1 LLKLIMDK
9 NIPKI
14 SLNKLLNND
23 NDSISLLSN
32 ALSNHGFFVITNHG
46 ISHELFN
53 LAYEYSEK
61 FFNLSDEI
69 KNSYSFRESA
79 GARGYTPFG
88 KETALGET
96 VPDLK
101 EFWHHGPIIDES
113 FDSRIMENITV
124 NEIKN
129 FNNVFDT
136 LFGEMNN
143 LGMKLLSS
151 IALTLELSEDF
162 FNKSTE
168 KGNSLLRLI
177 HYPPSNNSNMYRARE
192 HADINLIT
200 LLIGANEPGLEVKD
214 KSDNW
219 IPVSSSY
226 EDIVCNIG
234 DMMQLVTDKRLKSTP
249 HRVVKYKTDE
259 MKSRYSIPFFMH
271 PSPDTVLKS
280 VFNDGDEGVLAHDFL
295 DERLKAIKLY

>member
-1 LLKLIMDK
+1 MSYE
-9 NIPKI
+9 IPKL
-14 SLNKLLNND
+14 SLNDLVNN
-23 NDSISLLSN
+23 NQTSIKILSS
-32 ALSNHGFFVITNHG
+32 ALSDHGFFVITDHQ
-46 ISHELFN
+46 IPHSLFDR
-53 LAYEYSEK
+53 AYEYSK
-61 FFNLSDEI
+61 IFFELDLNTKNLY
-69 KNSYSFRESA
+69 SYRESA

-101 EFWHHGPIIDES
+101 EFWHHGPVID
-113 FDSRIMENITV
+113 DSYDERIMKNV
-124 NEIKN
+124 YVQEIDG
-129 FNNVFDT
+129 FNNFFDD
-136 LFGEMNN
+136 LFYEMHN
-143 LGMKLLSS
+143 LGSKLLSS
-151 IALTLELSEDF
+151 ISLSLGLDSNF
-162 FNKSTE
+162 FDKFTS

-177 HYPPSNNSNMYRARE
+177 HYPPSNNENMFRARE

-214 KSDNW
+214 KSGNW

-234 DMMQLVTDKRLKSTP
+234 DMMQLITDHKLKSTP

-259 MKSRYSIPFFMH
+259 IKSRYSIPFFMH
-271 PSPDTVLKS
+271 PSPDTILKS
-280 VFNDGDEGVLAHDFL
+280 VFNNKDSGVLAHDFL

>member
-1 LLKLIMDK
+1 M
-9 NIPKI
+9 IPKI
-14 SLNKLLNND
+14 SLKNLID
-23 NDSISLLSN
+23 NDELTLT
-32 ALSNHGFFVITNHG
+32 ALSEALTNHGFFVITDHQ
-46 ISHELFN
+46 IPHSLFN
-53 LAYEYSEK
+53 QAYEFSEK
-61 FFNLSDEI
+61 FFNLPI
-69 KNSYSFRESA
+69 KNKQSYSFREFA

-101 EFWHHGPIIDES
+101 EFWHHGPIIDKT
-113 FDSRIMENITV
+113 FDNRIMKNIHV
-124 NEIKN
+124 NEIKG
-129 FNNVFDT
+129 FNEVFDK
-136 LFGEMNN
+136 LFTEMNT
-143 LGMKLLSS
+143 LGSKLLSS
-151 IALTLELSEDF
+151 ISLTLDLPINF
-162 FNKSTE
+162 FDESTK

-177 HYPPSNNSNMYRARE
+177 HYPPSNNQNMFRARE

-214 KSDNW
+214 KSGAW

-226 EDIVCNIG
+226 KDIVCNIG
-234 DMMQLVTDKRLKSTP
+234 DMMQLITDNRLKSTP

-259 MKSRYSIPFFMH
+259 IKSRYSIPFFMH

-280 VFNDGDEGVLAHDFL
+280 VFNIEDKGVLAHDFL

>member
-1 LLKLIMDK
+1 MSYE
-9 NIPKI
+9 IPKL
-14 SLNKLLNND
+14 SLNDLVNNDQMSIKLL
-23 NDSISLLSN
+23 SS
-32 ALSNHGFFVITNHG
+32 ALSEHGFFVITDHH
-46 ISHELFN
+46 ISHSLFDR
-53 LAYEYSEK
+53 AYEYSKK
-61 FFNLSDEI
+61 FFDLDLNTKNL
-69 KNSYSFRESA
+69 YSFRENA

-101 EFWHHGPIIDES
+101 EFWHHGPVID
-113 FDSRIMENITV
+113 DSYDKRIMKNIYIE
-124 NEIKN
+124 EIEG
-129 FNNVFDT
+129 FNIFFDD
-136 LFGEMNN
+136 LFNEMNS
-143 LGMKLLSS
+143 LGSKLLSS
-151 IALTLELSEDF
+151 ISLTLGLDSNF
-162 FNKSTE
+162 FDKSTS

-177 HYPPSNNSNMYRARE
+177 HYPPSNNENMFRARE

-214 KSDNW
+214 KSGNW

-234 DMMQLVTDKRLKSTP
+234 DMMQLITDHKLKSTP

-259 MKSRYSIPFFMH
+259 IKSRYSIPFFMH
-271 PSPDTVLKS
+271 PSPDTILKS
-280 VFNDGDEGVLAHDFL
+280 VFNNEDSGVLAHDFL

>member
-1 LLKLIMDK
+1 M
-9 NIPKI
+9 NYEIPKL
-14 SLNKLLNND
+14 SLNDLVNN
-23 NDSISLLSN
+23 NQTSIKILSS
-32 ALSNHGFFVITNHG
+32 ALSDHGFFVITDHQ
-46 ISHELFN
+46 IPHSLFDR
-53 LAYEYSEK
+53 AYEYSK
-61 FFNLSDEI
+61 IFFELDLNTKNLY
-69 KNSYSFRESA
+69 SYRESA

-101 EFWHHGPIIDES
+101 EFWHHGPVID
-113 FDSRIMENITV
+113 DSYDERIMKNV
-124 NEIKN
+124 YVQEIDG
-129 FNNVFDT
+129 FNNFFDD
-136 LFGEMNN
+136 LFYEMHN
-143 LGMKLLSS
+143 LGSKLLSS
-151 IALTLELSEDF
+151 ISLSLGLDSNF
-162 FNKSTE
+162 FDKSTS

-177 HYPPSNNSNMYRARE
+177 HYPPSNNENMFRARE

-214 KSDNW
+214 KSGNW

-234 DMMQLVTDKRLKSTP
+234 DMMQLITDHKLKSTP

-259 MKSRYSIPFFMH
+259 IKSRYSIPFFMH
-271 PSPDTVLKS
+271 PAPDTILKS
-280 VFNDGDEGVLAHDFL
+280 VFNNKDSGVLAHDFL

>member
-1 LLKLIMDK
+1 MSE
-9 NIPKI
+9 IPKLSLK
-14 SLNKLLNND
+14 SLNKND
-23 NDSISLLSN
+23 KESINILSE
-32 ALSNHGFFVITNHG
+32 ALSDHGFFVITDHS
-46 ISHELFN
+46 IPHHLFDK
-53 LAYEYSEK
+53 AYEYSKK
-61 FFNLSDEI
+61 FFDLEVPI
-69 KNSYSFRESA
+69 KNSYSFREIA

-101 EFWHHGPIIDES
+101 EFWHHGPIVDS
-113 FDSRIMENITV
+113 SYDSRIMKNVLV
-124 NEIKN
+124 NEIDD
-129 FNNVFDT
+129 FNNVFDD
-136 LFGEMNN
+136 LFNQMNS
-143 LGMKLLSS
+143 LGIKLLSS
-151 IALTLELSEDF
+151 ISLTLGLPGDF
-162 FNKSTE
+162 FNKSTT

-177 HYPPSNNSNMYRARE
+177 HYPPSNNENLFRARE

-214 KSDNW
+214 KSGEW

-234 DMMQLVTDKRLKSTP
+234 DMMQLITDKKLKSTP

-259 MKSRYSIPFFMH
+259 IKSRYSIPFFLH
-271 PSPDTVLKS
+271 PSPDTILKS
-280 VFNDGDEGVLAHDFL
+280 VFRDDDDGVLAHDFL

>member
-1 LLKLIMDK
+1 M
-9 NIPKI
+9 IPKI
-14 SLNKLLNND
+14 SLKNLID
-23 NDSISLLSN
+23 NDELTLT
-32 ALSNHGFFVITNHG
+32 ALSEALTNHGFFVITDHQ
-46 ISHELFN
+46 IPHSLFN
-53 LAYEYSEK
+53 QAYEFSEK
-61 FFNLSDEI
+61 FFNLPI
-69 KNSYSFRESA
+69 NNKQSYSFREFA

-101 EFWHHGPIIDES
+101 EFWHHGPIIDKT
-113 FDSRIMENITV
+113 FDDRIMKNIHV
-124 NEIKN
+124 NEIKG
-129 FNNVFDT
+129 FNEVFDK
-136 LFGEMNN
+136 LFTEMNT
-143 LGMKLLSS
+143 LGSKLLSS
-151 IALTLELSEDF
+151 ISLTLDLPINF
-162 FNKSTE
+162 FDESTK

-177 HYPPSNNSNMYRARE
+177 HYPPSNNQNMFRARE

-214 KSDNW
+214 KSGSW
-219 IPVSSSY
+219 IPVSSSF

-234 DMMQLVTDKRLKSTP
+234 DMMQLITDNRLKSTP

-259 MKSRYSIPFFMH
+259 IKSRYSIPFFMH

-280 VFNDGDEGVLAHDFL
+280 VFNIEDKGVLAHDFL

>member
-1 LLKLIMDK
+1 MSE
-9 NIPKI
+9 IPKLSLK
-14 SLNKLLNND
+14 SLNKND
-23 NDSISLLSN
+23 KEAINILSE
-32 ALSNHGFFVITNHG
+32 ALSDHGFFVITDHS
-46 ISHELFN
+46 IPHQLFDK
-53 LAYEYSEK
+53 AYEYSKK
-61 FFNLSDEI
+61 FFDLEVPI
-69 KNSYSFRESA
+69 KNSYSFRENA

-101 EFWHHGPIIDES
+101 EFWHHGPIVDS
-113 FDSRIMENITV
+113 SYDSRIMKNVLV
-124 NEIKN
+124 NEIDD
-129 FNNVFDT
+129 FNNVFDD
-136 LFGEMNN
+136 LFNQMNS
-143 LGMKLLSS
+143 LGIKLLSS
-151 IALTLELSEDF
+151 ISLTLGLPEDF
-162 FNKSTE
+162 FNKSTT

-177 HYPPSNNSNMYRARE
+177 HYPPSNNANLFRARE

-214 KSDNW
+214 KSGEW

-234 DMMQLVTDKRLKSTP
+234 DMMQLITDKKLKSTP

-259 MKSRYSIPFFMH
+259 IKSRYSIPFFLH
-271 PSPDTVLKS
+271 PSPDTILKS
-280 VFNDGDEGVLAHDFL
+280 VFRDDDEGVLAHDFL

>member
-1 LLKLIMDK
+1 MRCE
-9 NIPKI
+9 IPKL
-14 SLNKLLNND
+14 SLNDLVNN
-23 NDSISLLSN
+23 NQTSIKILSS
-32 ALSNHGFFVITNHG
+32 ALSDHGFFVITDHQ
-46 ISHELFN
+46 IPHSLFDR
-53 LAYEYSEK
+53 AYEYSK
-61 FFNLSDEI
+61 IFFELDLNTKNLY
-69 KNSYSFRESA
+69 SYRESA

-101 EFWHHGPIIDES
+101 EFWHHGPVID
-113 FDSRIMENITV
+113 DSYDERIMKNV
-124 NEIKN
+124 YVQEIDG
-129 FNNVFDT
+129 FNNFFDD
-136 LFGEMNN
+136 LFYEMHN
-143 LGMKLLSS
+143 LGSKLLSS
-151 IALTLELSEDF
+151 ISLSLGLDSNF
-162 FNKSTE
+162 FDKSTS

-177 HYPPSNNSNMYRARE
+177 HYPPSNNENMFRARE

-214 KSDNW
+214 KSGNW

-234 DMMQLVTDKRLKSTP
+234 DMMQLITDHKLKSTP

-259 MKSRYSIPFFMH
+259 IKSRYSIPFFMH
-271 PSPDTVLKS
+271 PSPDTILKS
-280 VFNDGDEGVLAHDFL
+280 VFNNKDSGVLAHDFL

>member
-1 LLKLIMDK
+1 MRCE
-9 NIPKI
+9 IPKL
-14 SLNKLLNND
+14 SLNDLVNNDQISIKLL
-23 NDSISLLSN
+23 SS
-32 ALSNHGFFVITNHG
+32 ALSDHGFFVLTDHQIPH
-46 ISHELFN
+46 SLFDR
-53 LAYEYSEK
+53 AYEYSK
-61 FFNLSDEI
+61 IFFDLDLNTKNL
-69 KNSYSFRESA
+69 YSFRENA

-101 EFWHHGPIIDES
+101 EFWHHGPVID
-113 FDSRIMENITV
+113 DSYDKKIMKNV
-124 NEIKN
+124 YVQEIEG
-129 FNNVFDT
+129 FNNFFDD
-136 LFGEMNN
+136 LFYDMHN
-143 LGMKLLSS
+143 LGSKLLSS
-151 IALTLELSEDF
+151 ISITLGLDSNF
-162 FNKSTE
+162 FDKSTS

-177 HYPPSNNSNMYRARE
+177 HYPPSNNENMYRARE

-214 KSDNW
+214 KQGNW

-234 DMMQLVTDKRLKSTP
+234 DMMQLITDHKLKSTP

-259 MKSRYSIPFFMH
+259 IKSRYSIPFFMH
-271 PSPDTVLKS
+271 PSPDTILKS
-280 VFNDGDEGVLAHDFL
+280 VFNEKDSGVLAHDFL

>member
-1 LLKLIMDK
+1 M
-9 NIPKI
+9 IPKI
-14 SLNKLLNND
+14 SLKNLINND
-23 NDSISLLSN
+23 ELTLI
-32 ALSNHGFFVITNHG
+32 ALSEALTNHGFFVITDHQ
-46 ISHELFN
+46 IPHSLFN
-53 LAYEYSEK
+53 QAYEFSEK
-61 FFNLSDEI
+61 FFNLPI
-69 KNSYSFRESA
+69 KNKQSYSFREFA

-101 EFWHHGPIIDES
+101 EFWHHGPIIDKT
-113 FDSRIMENITV
+113 FDNRIMKNIHV
-124 NEIKN
+124 NEIKD
-129 FNNVFDT
+129 FNEVFDE
-136 LFGEMNN
+136 LFAEMNT
-143 LGMKLLSS
+143 LGSKLLSS
-151 IALTLELSEDF
+151 ISLTLDLPINF
-162 FNKSTE
+162 FDESTK

-177 HYPPSNNSNMYRARE
+177 HYPPSNNQNMFRARE

-214 KSDNW
+214 KSGAW

-234 DMMQLVTDKRLKSTP
+234 DMMQLITDNRLKSTP

-259 MKSRYSIPFFMH
+259 IKSRYSIPFFMH

-280 VFNDGDEGVLAHDFL
+280 VFNIEDKGVLAHDFL